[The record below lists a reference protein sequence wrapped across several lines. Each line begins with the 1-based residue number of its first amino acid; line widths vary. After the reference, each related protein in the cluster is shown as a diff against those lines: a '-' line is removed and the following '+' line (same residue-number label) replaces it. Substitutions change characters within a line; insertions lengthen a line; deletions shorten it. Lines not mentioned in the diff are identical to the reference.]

1 MSDNSEFD
9 LNNVDPMEVGRQLG
23 EIYEEYGPDA
33 AVRFVDKLAA
43 TFGIN
48 VIVADKDNGHSSEY
62 IYTRIK
68 AFIMYCG
75 LLYEIRRQDE
85 NDERD

>member
-1 MSDNSEFD
+1 MSDNSGFD
-9 LNNVDPMEVGRQLG
+9 LNNLDPMEVGRQLS
-23 EIYEEYGPDA
+23 EIYEKYGPDA
-33 AVRFVDKLAA
+33 AVKFVDKLAA

-48 VIVADKDNGHSSEY
+48 VIDADKDNGHSSEY

-75 LLYEIRRQDE
+75 LLYEIRRQDK
-85 NDERD
+85 DEE